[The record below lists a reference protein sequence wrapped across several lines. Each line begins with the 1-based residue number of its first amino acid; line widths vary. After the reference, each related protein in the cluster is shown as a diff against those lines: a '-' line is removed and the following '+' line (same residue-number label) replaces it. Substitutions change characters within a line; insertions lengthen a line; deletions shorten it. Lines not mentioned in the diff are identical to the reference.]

1 MAEFRWI
8 QMLSFLILMLQF
20 NTAATEQ
27 TYTLL
32 VRFGDEVTLPCGQSD
47 CGRTEWLFKDLTST
61 ETVQLIHRGTI
72 VKKDKSK
79 SDRLTVTADC
89 SLLIKTITVGDA
101 GSYTG
106 TNCSSQHN
114 QQQYADFHVH
124 LSVINMTEHENNGEV
139 TLFCSVLDVDK
150 CAHTVQW
157 IYEGEDK
164 PSDMKISA
172 RSCTATVTFT
182 ISDLNQRSKFYELL
196 KCNVMNQITKTVQ
209 LFPFSRQSSGGTTA
223 AATQQIYTLLVRFGD
238 EVTLP
243 CGQSDCG
250 RTEWLFRGVTSAD
263 KVQLNNRGTIVEK
276 DKSKSDRLTVT
287 ADCSLLIKTI
297 TVGDAGCYTAT
308 NCSSQHNQQQQYA
321 DFHVH
326 LSVISMTE
334 HENNGEV
341 TLFCSVLGF
350 RKCAYTVQWIYEG
363 EDKPSD
369 MKISARYC
377 TASVTFTI
385 SDLNQKSKFYELL
398 KCNVMNKD
406 TKTVQLFPFSR
417 QCSDG
422 TTGETA
428 PTNEDFP
435 YLLRCII
442 ASVGS
447 AALLIS
453 AVTVNM
459 WAKSKVNKTQMEK
472 RSVHKDED
480 EGTVTYENSADPSAS
495 VRLH

>member
-20 NTAATEQ
+20 NTAATQQ

-32 VRFGDEVTLPCGQSD
+32 VRFS
-47 CGRTEWLFKDLTST
+47 
-61 ETVQLIHRGTI
+61 
-72 VKKDKSK
+72 
-79 SDRLTVTADC
+79 
-89 SLLIKTITVGDA
+89 
-101 GSYTG
+101 
-106 TNCSSQHN
+106 
-114 QQQYADFHVH
+114 
-124 LSVINMTEHENNGEV
+124 
-139 TLFCSVLDVDK
+139 
-150 CAHTVQW
+150 
-157 IYEGEDK
+157 
-164 PSDMKISA
+164 
-172 RSCTATVTFT
+172 
-182 ISDLNQRSKFYELL
+182 
-196 KCNVMNQITKTVQ
+196 
-209 LFPFSRQSSGGTTA
+209 
-223 AATQQIYTLLVRFGD
+223 D

-428 PTNEDFP
+428 PTNE
-435 YLLRCII
+435 
-442 ASVGS
+442 
-447 AALLIS
+447 
-453 AVTVNM
+453 
-459 WAKSKVNKTQMEK
+459 VNKTQMEK